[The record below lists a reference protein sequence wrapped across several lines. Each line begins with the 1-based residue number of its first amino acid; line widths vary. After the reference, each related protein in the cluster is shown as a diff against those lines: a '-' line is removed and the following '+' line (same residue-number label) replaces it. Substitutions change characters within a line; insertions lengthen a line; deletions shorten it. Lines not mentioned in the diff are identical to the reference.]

1 MCAKKDKTSKKRKA
15 SSGDDVASPS
25 KKKIKLSSEAK
36 ALKKAFKE
44 AKKAY
49 KADKKNSDLKKAYKS
64 AKKAWYAVKEG
75 KPEEKLT
82 PMKTEEEMT
91 PVPSEEELT
100 PVKKVEEEEKKVE
113 SSPAQQD
120 GCTTIFLGNLPWSVD
135 EDMVKAA
142 FKDCGEIAAI
152 RWGTDK
158 KLEILRVTDMSSS
171 APSRHVP
178 KLSSLTDKILVA
190 ER

>member
-15 SSGDDVASPS
+15 SSGDDVSSPS
-25 KKKIKLSSEAK
+25 KKKMKLSNEAK

-49 KADKKNSDLKKAYKS
+49 KADKKNKDLKKAYKS

-75 KPEEKLT
+75 KPEEELT

-91 PVPSEEELT
+91 PVPSEEEST
-100 PVKKVEEEEKKVE
+100 PLKKVEEEKKVE

-152 RWGTDK
+152 RWG
-158 KLEILRVTDMSSS
+158 SSC
-171 APSRHVP
+171 
-178 KLSSLTDKILVA
+178 SLTFYSTRV
-190 ER
+190 